1 MATEIERGGLD
12 LGGPHEPSYYE
23 IALTNRQVVV
33 AFVVLLVCLVAAF
46 LSGMW
51 IGRDSGARAGQQVA
65 RLTPPAGATADKTD
79 AQPQALPEFKFFNET
94 KRRPGAETA
103 PAPAPSTPAADDA
116 TAETA
121 PPPTRAAKPAP
132 PAAAAS
138 VPEKPAPSA
147 VVPEPSPA
155 PKAARTPPVSAAPA
169 PSTGTSAPVR
179 PVASAATGDVV
190 IQVFSTADK
199 DQADKLLER
208 LVKAGQPAFLSP
220 IDKNGTTMY
229 RVRIGPFS
237 SRESAQAIA
246 ERVRREQKL
255 DTWITPK

>member
-1 MATEIERGGLD
+1 MATEMDRGGLD

-51 IGRDSGARAGQQVA
+51 IGRDSGVRSGQQVA
-65 RLTPPAGATADKTD
+65 RLLNQPGGATPDKTD
-79 AQPQALPEFKFFNET
+79 AQPQALQEFKFFNET
-94 KRRPGAETA
+94 KKRA
-103 PAPAPSTPAADDA
+103 PAEAV
-116 TAETA
+116 
-121 PPPTRAAKPAP
+121 PAP
-132 PAAAAS
+132 PAKKVVEDNAEEATPQAPIPRLQHEEAPAARP
-138 VPEKPAPSA
+138 VKT
-147 VVPEPSPA
+147 VPSPA
-155 PKAARTPPVSAAPA
+155 VAETRSETPSPAVAKNPPVSAAAA
-169 PSTGTSAPVR
+169 PSSASP
-179 PVASAATGDVV
+179 AANPTGDIV

-199 DQADKLLER
+199 DQADKVRER

-220 IDKNGTTMY
+220 IDKNGQTMY
-229 RVRIGPFS
+229 RVRLGPYS
-237 SRESAQAIA
+237 SRETAQAVA